1 MFIRQFRLHSPCK
14 LNVKTKCL
22 SINSLSQRPSTVLSK
37 QLFVGNRILNRSF
50 HKSPLQ
56 QTFVEATSDN
66 FVDELVKATTPVVI
80 DLYANW
86 CLPCKTLS
94 PKLETLVDSFNGQIK
109 LVKLN
114 VDQEPEI
121 AQQFQTESL
130 PSVYGLIGTH
140 AVSQLNGDQP
150 VETIQEF
157 LNQLL
162 NLYQQ
167 QEKLAQKR
175 QEQQRQQLQ
184 QQQQGI
190 GDTPN
195 SFNQQQQKPM
205 GTAANGKL
213 QTALSYF
220 QKGDINGSKTLY
232 EEILQNEEDTS
243 SHGKAYSGLAMCFL
257 AEGLIDEGLR
267 MMGILREKY
276 KADYEAK
283 DVQLLNNM
291 LELHKIVG
299 PIRSSLQEIEN
310 DFLSPKSSGTSA
322 DSTTIGHS
330 ITKEKWIDIEIEKNA
345 FLFLKEKG
353 IQKKEAAVE
362 SLLLLLKK
370 HPKEQKVKQVLVKML
385 QCLGENDF
393 VKKSRNKMA
402 SLLFK

>member
-1 MFIRQFRLHSPCK
+1 M
-14 LNVKTKCL
+14 
-22 SINSLSQRPSTVLSK
+22 
-37 QLFVGNRILNRSF
+37 
-50 HKSPLQ
+50 
-56 QTFVEATSDN
+56 
-66 FVDELVKATTPVVI
+66 
-80 DLYANW
+80 
-86 CLPCKTLS
+86 
-94 PKLETLVDSFNGQIK
+94 
-109 LVKLN
+109 N

-130 PSVYGLIGTH
+130 PTVYGLIGTH
-140 AVSQLNGDQP
+140 AVSQLHGDQP

-157 LNQLL
+157 LDQLL

-167 QEKLAQKR
+167 QQQMVQNR

-184 QQQQGI
+184 RQQQGM

-195 SFNQQQQKPM
+195 SYNQQHQQPM
-205 GTAANGKL
+205 GTATGSGKLL

-220 QKGDINGSKTLY
+220 QKGDIKESKSLY
-232 EEILQNEEDTS
+232 EEILKNEEDVS

-257 AEGLIDEGLR
+257 AEGLIDEGLQ

-276 KADYEAK
+276 KVDYEAK

-310 DFLSPKSSGTSA
+310 DLLSPQASSGGTATSAA
-322 DSTTIGHS
+322 DSTTITDHS
-330 ITKEKWIDIEIEKNA
+330 ITKEKWIEIEIEKSA

-353 IQKKEAAVE
+353 IQKKEAAVD

-370 HPKEQKVKQVLVKML
+370 HPKQQKVKQVLVKML

-402 SLLFK
+402 SLIFK